1 LIILIMESEVADT
14 EVEQVQTSEEIDV
27 STSTPPKSP
36 DPYPR
41 IVVAIEEEDE
51 DKNEIHESSTSKDSP
66 KENHAVPENAE
77 NVSSKTETATE
88 QKKEITA
95 FEELSSDD
103 EDNICITI
111 GDVKPTL
118 PTANFRQMGQKSG
131 NARYSNKLDIDSTG
145 TYNGTPIFDVDI
157 ATIEAKPWREPGAD
171 VTDYFNYGFT
181 EETWQTYCERQKRL
195 RTEFGP
201 ANANKAYFNSIPS
214 LNAPPRLGGPIP
226 TITSLPPPPV
236 AFSAVLSSDSDR
248 QSTEKS
254 SSTFNKMKMADQNS
268 RFACEDAEEEPSPGS
283 GQGNG
288 DSKTKEP
295 LPSSTMLAAPPCVP
309 PHGLGIPPGFPPAV
323 VPPVPGLGVPPG
335 VPPPNLAGPPPHF
348 GAPPPPGIG
357 FAGFPF
363 PPPCRP
369 PFPPRGYAGFNQPE
383 QESGR
388 QHSPPYS
395 DKSSNGDDEP
405 LRYGYSK
412 RSEMDPSRH
421 GGVYHGSQGSTR
433 RSRSPPGL
441 SHIYS
446 RYRSRRRSRSPSR
459 LSPEMY
465 CLDEVAPDVDSH
477 SSNTYARESRSSYY
491 RRRSSGGPDDSSMY
505 PGNGSTYGNSNS
517 TNAAGVSEHRR
528 RSRDRARSSR
538 DHSSSRRRRDEES
551 SSKRKKRHSSR
562 SRRDRSHDSA
572 RRSGSYHKSKKA
584 KDSHRS
590 RSRDRDSS
598 SKRRKKSKVSSSR
611 RGGGG
616 AENEPVRGSS
626 DRH

>member
-1 LIILIMESEVADT
+1 MESEAADT

-27 STSTPPKSP
+27 STSSPPKNAGA
-36 DPYPR
+36 YPR
-41 IVVAIEEEDE
+41 IVVTIEEEDQ
-51 DKNEIHESSTSKDSP
+51 DNNELNESSASKDSP
-66 KENHAVPENAE
+66 KENHAMPENAE
-77 NVSSKTETATE
+77 DVSSKTETANE
-88 QKKEITA
+88 QTKEINA

-131 NARYSNKLDIDSTG
+131 NMRYSNKLDIDSTG

-214 LNAPPRLGGPIP
+214 LNAPARVGGPIP
-226 TITSLPPPPV
+226 TITSLPPPAV
-236 AFSAVLSSDSDR
+236 AFSAFLPSESDR

-254 SSTFNKMKMADQNS
+254 SSTFNKIKMTDKNN
-268 RFACEDAEEEPSPGS
+268 RFACDDAEKEPSPGS
-283 GQGNG
+283 CKGNG

-295 LPSSTMLAAPPCVP
+295 LPSSTILAAPPCVP
-309 PHGLGIPPGFPPAV
+309 PHGLGIPPGFPPTV

-369 PFPPRGYAGFNQPE
+369 PFPPR
-383 QESGR
+383 
-388 QHSPPYS
+388 
-395 DKSSNGDDEP
+395 NGDDEP
-405 LRYGYSK
+405 LRYGYNK
-412 RSEMDPSRH
+412 RSDLDPSRH
-421 GGVYHGSQGSTR
+421 GGVYHSSQGGGTR

-446 RYRSRRRSRSPSR
+446 RYRSRRRSRSLSR

-465 CLDEVAPDVDSH
+465 CLDEVAPDVDSL
-477 SSNTYARESRSSYY
+477 SSNTYARESRGSYY

-505 PGNGSTYGNSNS
+505 PGSGSIYGNSNS
-517 TNAAGVSEHRR
+517 TNAAGGSEHRR

-538 DHSSSRRRRDEES
+538 DHSSSRRRRDDES

-562 SRRDRSHDSA
+562 SRRERSHDSA
-572 RRSGSYHKSKKA
+572 RRSGSYHKSKKS
-584 KDSHRS
+584 KDAHRS

-598 SKRRKKSKVSSSR
+598 SKRRKKSKASSSR
-611 RGGGG
+611 RGGGGG
-616 AENEPVRGSS
+616 AENEPVSASS

>member
-1 LIILIMESEVADT
+1 LIILIMESETADT
-14 EVEQVQTSEEIDV
+14 EVEQVQTSAEIDA
-27 STSTPPKSP
+27 STSSP
-36 DPYPR
+36 AKNEGDYPR
-41 IVVAIEEEDE
+41 IVVTIEEEDQ
-51 DKNEIHESSTSKDSP
+51 DNNELNESSTSKDSP
-66 KENHAVPENAE
+66 KENHAVPENVEDA
-77 NVSSKTETATE
+77 SSKTEAATE
-88 QKKEITA
+88 QTKEINA

-131 NARYSNKLDIDSTG
+131 NMRYSNKLDIDSTG

-214 LNAPPRLGGPIP
+214 LNAPPRVGGPIP
-226 TITSLPPPPV
+226 TITSLPPPAV
-236 AFSAVLSSDSDR
+236 AFSAFLPSESDR

-254 SSTFNKMKMADQNS
+254 SSTFNKIKMTDKNN
-268 RFACEDAEEEPSPGS
+268 RFACDDAEEEPSPGK
-283 GQGNG
+283 GNG

-295 LPSSTMLAAPPCVP
+295 LPSSAILAAPPCVP
-309 PHGLGIPPGFPPAV
+309 PHGLAIPPGFPPTV

-369 PFPPRGYAGFNQPE
+369 PFPPRGYAGFNPPE

-388 QHSPPYS
+388 QHTPTFS

-405 LRYGYSK
+405 LRYGYNK

-421 GGVYHGSQGSTR
+421 GGVYHSSQGGSR

-446 RYRSRRRSRSPSR
+446 RYRSRRRSRSLSR

-465 CLDEVAPDVDSH
+465 CLDEVAPDVDSL

-505 PGNGSTYGNSNS
+505 PGSGSTYGNSNS
-517 TNAAGVSEHRR
+517 TNAAGGSEHRR

-551 SSKRKKRHSSR
+551 SSKRKKRH
-562 SRRDRSHDSA
+562 A
-572 RRSGSYHKSKKA
+572 RRSNSYHKSKKS
-584 KDSHRS
+584 KDSHHRS

-598 SKRRKKSKVSSSR
+598 SKRRKKSKASSSR
-611 RGGGG
+611 RGGG
-616 AENEPVRGSS
+616 AENEPVGASS